1 MGAATGHFLPG
12 GGGDFV
18 TFSNEGEAFFIG
30 CFTVTDIYKAQTISI
45 NPELKLGQHLVDGR
59 IVTIL

>member
-30 CFTVTDIYKAQTISI
+30 CFTVTDILQSTDYFY
-45 NPELKLGQHLVDGR
+45 
-59 IVTIL
+59 